1 MSLDTALSIVPAST
15 GSEPVDRTLA
25 VICSKGN
32 LDLAYPGLILA
43 KAALDHG
50 VRTHLFFTFW
60 GIDLVR
66 KSRMNDL
73 KVTPTG
79 NTANHLALGHL
90 QVPQALAPLPGM
102 QAVATRRMKRQIA
115 DQGVP
120 EVPDLLEQIARS
132 GGHLW
137 ACQLTADMMHLDLD
151 DLHDRVDDIISTADF
166 VELTGSAQLLFL

>member
-1 MSLDTALSIVPAST
+1 MSLDTGPSIISASP
-15 GSEPVDRTLA
+15 GSEHVDRMLA
-25 VICSKGN
+25 IICSKGN

-43 KAALDHG
+43 KAALDDG

-60 GIDLVR
+60 GIDLIR

-90 QVPQALAPLPGM
+90 QVPQALTPLPGM
-102 QAVATRRMKRQIA
+102 QAIATRRMKRQIA